1 MAVDG
6 GAGNTISFSEI
17 QTFYGGS
24 NPISI
29 SEYYRGGD
37 EVPGDQVTAQS
48 NTSGT
53 TSQSIGQFTV
63 TVSGTFN
70 GSLSNYTDYISA
82 GSNTVSFTV
91 GANTAI
97 IGIGVQHQD
106 KDGGS
111 STVTYNVNV
120 GGSIVSVTSNDSTG
134 NGSFIA
140 DGFWQGP
147 AAFGATGD
155 PSYLNRGTLSS
166 GTTVSLSAS
175 GTSATNIRIR
185 VKTRAG
191 TSDVTFTNNNAN
203 TLTTTSGS
211 TGGAQTYTQ
220 SQSRKV
226 KDDSSTPNYTLG
238 YDAVLGNTNVPAGG
252 TINMDVFNAPGSATP

>member
-1 MAVDG
+1 MGVDG
-6 GAGNTISFSEI
+6 GAGNAISLSEI

-24 NPISI
+24 NPISL
-29 SEYYRGGD
+29 SEYYRNGSL
-37 EVPGDQVTAQS
+37 VPGDQVAAQS

-53 TSQSIGQFTV
+53 TSQTIGEFTV

-70 GSLSNYTDYISA
+70 GTLSSYTDYISDGA
-82 GSNTVSFTV
+82 ATVSFTV
-91 GANTAI
+91 ADNTAV
-97 IGIGVQHQD
+97 IGIGTQHPQSNS
-106 KDGGS
+106 GGA
-111 STVTYNVNV
+111 TIVNYTVNV
-120 GGSIVSVTSNDSTG
+120 GGTNVSITSTDSSG
-134 NGSFIA
+134 NGNFIA
-140 DGFWQGP
+140 DGYWQGP
-147 AAFGATGD
+147 AAFGATGEGPD
-155 PSYLNRGTLSS
+155 RGDLTT
-166 GTTVSLSAS
+166 GTTVSLSAF
-175 GTSATNIRIR
+175 GTSAQNIRIR

-238 YDAVLGNTNVPAGG
+238 YDAVPGNTNVPASD
-252 TINMDVFNAPGSATP
+252 TINMDVFNAPGNATP

>member
-17 QTFYGGS
+17 QTYYGGS

-29 SEYYRGGD
+29 SEYYRGGS

-53 TSQSIGQFTV
+53 TSQTIGQFTV

-70 GSLSNYTDYISA
+70 GTLSSYTDYIST
-82 GSNTVSFTV
+82 GSTVSFTV
-91 GANTAI
+91 ADNTAV
-97 IGIGVQHQD
+97 IGIGTQHPD

-111 STVTYNVNV
+111 STVNYTVNV
-120 GGSIVSVTSNDSTG
+120 GGTNVSISSEDNTG
-134 NGSFIA
+134 NGAFVA

-147 AAFGATGD
+147 AAFGATGEGTD
-155 PSYLNRGTLSS
+155 RGDLTT

-238 YDAVLGNTNVPAGG
+238 YDAVLGNTNVPASG

>member
-1 MAVDG
+1 MGVDG
-6 GAGNTISFSEI
+6 GAGNAISFSEL
-17 QTFYGGS
+17 QTYYGGS
-24 NPISI
+24 NPISL

-37 EVPGDQVTAQS
+37 EVPGDQVAAQS

-53 TSQSIGQFTV
+53 TSQTIGEFTV

-70 GSLSNYTDYISA
+70 GTLSSYTDYISF
-82 GSNTVSFTV
+82 GSTVSFTV
-91 GANTAI
+91 ADNTAV
-97 IGIGVQHQD
+97 IGIGTQHPD
-106 KDGGS
+106 KDGGN
-111 STVTYNVNV
+111 STVNYTVNV
-120 GGSIVSVTSNDSTG
+120 GGSSISVTSNDSSG
-134 NGSFIA
+134 NGAFIS

-147 AAFGATGD
+147 AAFGAAGD
-155 PSYLNRGTLSS
+155 PSYLNRGTLSA

-191 TSDVTFTNNNAN
+191 TSDVTFRNNNAN

-238 YDAVLGNTNVPAGG
+238 YDAVLGNTNVPASG
-252 TINMDVFNAPGSATP
+252 TINMDVFNAPGSSTP